1 MPNINAACAGMMA
14 CTLVLSGLPCSAG
27 HNISD
32 YEILRPP
39 LLIDF

>member
-1 MPNINAACAGMMA
+1 MLNINTACAGMMA
-14 CTLVLSGLPCSAG
+14 WVLSGLPCSVG
-27 HNISD
+27 LNISD